1 MDEKIKATIEKIK
14 LLSKQ
19 NEEFN
24 QEMQKLFGKTVSA
37 STDSMPNTI
46 LDDISAIRSALEIR
60 ANVSI
65 SYDFVKEQRLR
76 DQLIIDNLRM
86 ENAALNLK
94 EPEEDRFY
102 TFCVNAFYQ
111 VENIINYYYHLSYPN
126 IELLLSEIEEATK
139 SEKDDFKFKR
149 SGKEQNI
156 TSINIV
162 HKINAFC
169 NTLLYDEKTLKW
181 AIGTLRQV
189 RNEGA
194 HRCSIIRKEEDN
206 NSNIYK
212 FLKNNTFN
220 SVRIYLKQFVN
231 TIKKEIQEPTK
242 EEEITVVITSKLPS
256 ACYISMKGSTIELP
270 NKFLS
275 KVKALNNGD
284 ELRVKVLRNRI
295 IDVIENSQITQN
307 Q

>member
-24 QEMQKLFGKTVSA
+24 QEMRKLFGKTVSA
-37 STDSMPNTI
+37 STDYMTNTVME
-46 LDDISAIRSALEIR
+46 DISAIRSALEIR

-94 EPEEDRFY
+94 EPEIDRFY

-126 IELLLSEIEEATK
+126 IESLLLEIEEATQ

-149 SGKEQNI
+149 SGKEQNV

-162 HKINAFC
+162 YKINALC
-169 NTLLYDEKTLKW
+169 NTLLYDEKALKW
-181 AIGTLRQV
+181 SIGTLRQV

-194 HRCSIIRKEEDN
+194 HRCSVIQKEKDEN
-206 NSNIYK
+206 NNVYK
-212 FLKNNTFN
+212 FFKSNTFN
-220 SVRIYLKQFVN
+220 SVRIHLKQLIN
-231 TIKKEIQEPTK
+231 AIRKEIQEPIK
-242 EEEITVVITSKLPS
+242 EEEIAAKIVNKLPS
-256 ACYISMKGSTIELP
+256 VCYISMKGNNIELP
-270 NKFLS
+270 NKFFS
-275 KVKALNNGD
+275 KVKALNNND
-284 ELRVKVLRNRI
+284 ELRIKVLRNRI
-295 IDVIENSQITQN
+295 IDVVAGDKE
-307 Q
+307 